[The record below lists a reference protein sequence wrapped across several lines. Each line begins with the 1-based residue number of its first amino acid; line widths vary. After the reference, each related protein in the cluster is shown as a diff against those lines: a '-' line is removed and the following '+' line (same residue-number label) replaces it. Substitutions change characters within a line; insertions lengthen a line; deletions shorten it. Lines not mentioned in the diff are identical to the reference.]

1 VIIVVGARALVDL
14 HLIQEHFNRLLDIF
28 MQTLQSVTLIWTL
41 LQTGITANKERTAK
55 RVIVV
60 CPCSLVKNWDNEFVK
75 WLGPG
80 VAKTLALAESDRKTV
95 EKNIDCFVK
104 TKMFQILIAS
114 YETIRTHVGR
124 LNKYKDCCDL
134 LVCDEAHRLKNRE
147 NQTSMALNSIP
158 VKRRVLLTGTPMQN
172 DLEEFFA
179 MVDFT
184 NPGVLGTQEDFRKK
198 TLFPI
203 LRGREPDA
211 TDKQKQRM
219 LDIQQEMSATVNN
232 FILRRVNTLNAE
244 HLPPKLVQ
252 VVCCN
257 LTEIQQNMYAHLCNS
272 KDMQHVLEG
281 KQVNCLGS
289 IQMLMKVRG
298 VIVRRAGLPLFHCS
312 ASWTNICFIP
322 IISLCFPPTLLIF
335 LMDYYCIV

>member
-1 VIIVVGARALVDL
+1 
-14 HLIQEHFNRLLDIF
+14 
-28 MQTLQSVTLIWTL
+28 
-41 LQTGITANKERTAK
+41 
-55 RVIVV
+55 
-60 CPCSLVKNWDNEFVK
+60 
-75 WLGPG
+75 
-80 VAKTLALAESDRKTV
+80 
-95 EKNIDCFVK
+95 
-104 TKMFQILIAS
+104 
-114 YETIRTHVGR
+114 
-124 LNKYKDCCDL
+124 
-134 LVCDEAHRLKNRE
+134 
-147 NQTSMALNSIP
+147 
-158 VKRRVLLTGTPMQN
+158 
-172 DLEEFFA
+172 

-298 VIVRRAGLPLFHCS
+298 VIVRLAGLPLFHCS
-312 ASWTNICFIP
+312 PSWTSICFIP
-322 IISLCFPPTLLIF
+322 ILRFQPTLTPILAR
-335 LMDYYCIV
+335 LLLHHR